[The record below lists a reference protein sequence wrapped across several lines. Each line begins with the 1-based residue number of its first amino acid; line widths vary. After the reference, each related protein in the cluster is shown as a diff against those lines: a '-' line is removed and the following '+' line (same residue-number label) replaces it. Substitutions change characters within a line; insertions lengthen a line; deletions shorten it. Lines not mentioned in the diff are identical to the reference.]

1 MKSDERRKEIL
12 NILKDKEMPISAN
25 KLAEKFKVS
34 RQVIVGDVA
43 LLRAANNFI
52 IATPKGYILNDIKN
66 NGSSYIGT
74 IACKHDGE
82 HTLDELYIIVGHGG
96 EVIDVIVEHP
106 VYGQLIGCL
115 NVTSRY
121 DAKHLVD
128 NIYEQKTK
136 PLSALTEGIHVHN
149 IKCKD
154 KETFELI
161 KNKLCE
167 KGYLL

>member
-1 MKSDERRKEIL
+1 MKSDERRQEIL
-12 NILKDKEMPISAN
+12 NILKKEKAPISAN
-25 KLAEKFKVS
+25 KLAEKFEVS

-43 LLRAANNFI
+43 LLRAANI
-52 IATPKGYILNDIKN
+52 SIMATPKGYVLNDIKTN
-66 NGSSYIGT
+66 DTSYIGT
-74 IACKHDGE
+74 IACKHDAE
-82 HTLDELYIIVGHGG
+82 HTLDELNIIVDHGG

-115 NVTSRY
+115 NVASRY
-121 DAKHLVD
+121 DAIHLVD
-128 NIYEQKTK
+128 NITEQKTK
-136 PLSALTEGIHVHN
+136 PLSTLTDGIHVHN
-149 IKCKD
+149 IKCRD